1 MTQPGQPDFDPGR
14 FLGEIGVGYW
24 EYDIASDRLRYSE
37 LLRDWVGGD
46 FPAPEGSRLAD
57 WFARIHPED
66 RARAEAAARLTFAE
80 GAPFS
85 LDHRFARADGSW
97 VWLAARGYI
106 ADRDA
111 SGQPLRLLGSKT
123 DISELKTAQEAVLR
137 RDRYQRAVLD
147 NFPFL
152 VWLKDKES
160 RYLAVNQPYVDACG
174 LASPE
179 QMVGKSDLDIWPRD
193 LAEAYRADDREV
205 LTSGRGKMVVEPLSA
220 TTGKSWI
227 ETYKSPVMLDGEV
240 IGTVGYAHD
249 ISERMRVEALLEE
262 SEERY
267 RILADNSP
275 EWQYWVGPS
284 ATYLYVSPGCEAISG
299 YPPQAFLAD
308 AGLMLALVHPQDR
321 GVWQAHWREISAG
334 LHSQSH
340 AHVELRIVSR
350 SGEVRWIEHQCQ
362 AVTGHKENDGGW
374 RGVNRDITER
384 KQAEEAVR
392 ESRELL
398 RTVIDESPN
407 IILMKDWDGR
417 FLMANLALAK
427 LYGTRPDAL
436 VGKSDADFNPN
447 REQVEFFQENIRN
460 ILREGETRIVLE
472 ASTDATT
479 GETHYF
485 QSIKKPLRGPD
496 GEPRILVIAHDI
508 TETHQAKARAE
519 ASEQRLNYALDATGE
534 GIWDWNVSSGQV
546 RHNAQ
551 WLRGMGLPVTCLE
564 HPLELF
570 TDHVH
575 PDDRDAVWARIRA
588 CMEGEGDYVSEH
600 RMCHVDGSVFWVLDR
615 GRVVERDAEGG
626 ALRMVGSYSDITER
640 KAAQRELEQHR
651 AHLEALVAHRTSEL
665 VAARERAESASRAKS
680 TFLTNMSHE
689 IRTPMNAIIGLTH
702 LLRGSATLPK
712 QVEQLDKVAE
722 AARHLLGIIN
732 DILDISKIEAGK
744 LEIEVADFQLD
755 QVIAHTFDL
764 IQGKAMA
771 KGLTLRREID
781 PALPRVLRGDAL
793 RLGQILLNFSGNAIK
808 FTERGGV
815 RIAATLV
822 GRDGDRLRVRF
833 EVGDSGIGMR
843 ADQVERLFQ
852 AFEQADSSTTRKYGG
867 TGLGL
872 AISKRLI
879 LLMGGDR
886 EGDIG
891 VESRP
896 GEGSR
901 FWFEIPLLSSKA
913 RAETAPPQ
921 AIDPRDAL
929 ARRRGARILLAED
942 NLVNQE
948 VARELLAE
956 VGMRVDVV
964 ANGAEALR
972 LLEQTAYDL
981 VLMDVQ
987 MPVMDGCAATRAI
1000 RALPGRE
1007 RLPILALTANAFS
1020 DDRARCLAAGM
1031 NAHIAKPVDPEAL
1044 HAALVTWLP
1053 ETCDSGV
1060 GAPAADPR
1068 AAILA
1073 ILGLDSEAG
1082 LRSVRGKWASYER
1095 LLRLY
1100 VENHRQDLA
1109 KLRLH
1114 LAAGEVEAA
1123 RLIAHSLKGVAGSLG
1138 ALSVQAQAAELEAL
1152 LRGDGDQD
1160 QIEHLSARLES
1171 EMAKLV
1177 GALDAALNLARPDDA
1192 RPGAASVA
1200 ISDEAIAHLERLL
1213 SEDDLGAGDALRVAL
1228 PTLAVRLPAPTLA
1241 RLSRQIDA
1249 YDFQAALQTLR
1260 MVASAR
1266 EAAE

>member
-37 LLRDWVGGD
+37 LLRGWVGGN
-46 FPAPEGSRLAD
+46 FPAPEGSPLAE
-57 WFARIHPED
+57 WFARVHPED
-66 RARAEAAARLTFAE
+66 QVRAEAAARRTFAE

-97 VWLAARGYI
+97 IWLAARGYV
-106 ADRDA
+106 AERDA
-111 SGQPLRLLGSKT
+111 SGRPLRLLGSKT
-123 DISELKTAQEAVLR
+123 DISELKTAQEALLR

-160 RYLAVNQPYVDACG
+160 RYLAVNQPFAKACG

-179 QMVGKSDLDIWPRD
+179 EVVGKTDLDVWPRD
-193 LAEAYRADDREV
+193 LAEGYRADDLEV
-205 LTSGRGKMVVEPLSA
+205 LTSGSGKMVVEPLSA
-220 TTGKSWI
+220 TTGKTWI

-240 IGTVGYAHD
+240 IGTVGYAQD
-249 ISERMRVEALLEE
+249 VSERKKVETLLAE

-267 RILADNSP
+267 RILADYSP
-275 EWQYWVGPS
+275 EWQYWIGTN

-308 AGLMLALVHPQDR
+308 AELMRSIVHPEDR
-321 GVWQAHWREISAG
+321 DSWRTHWREITDG
-334 LHSQSH
+334 LHCQTQ
-340 AHVELRIVSR
+340 ARLEFRIVTR
-350 SGEVRWIEHQCQ
+350 AGEVRWIEQQCQ
-362 AVTGHKENDGGW
+362 AVAGHREVEGGW

-398 RTVIDESPN
+398 RTVIDENPN

-417 FLMANLALAK
+417 YLMANRALAK
-427 LYGTRPDAL
+427 LYGTRPETL
-436 VGKSDADFNPN
+436 VGKRDADFNPN
-447 REQVEFFQENIRN
+447 REQVEFFQENIRS
-460 ILREGETRIVLE
+460 IMREGETRIVLE

-479 GETHYF
+479 GDTHYF
-485 QSIKKPLRGPD
+485 QSIKKPLLGPD

-519 ASEQRLNYALDATGE
+519 ASEQRLTYALDATGE
-534 GIWDWNVSSGQV
+534 SIWDWNVRSGQV

-551 WLRGMGLPVTCLE
+551 WLRGLGLPVTCLE

-570 TDHVH
+570 TEHVH

-665 VAARERAESASRAKS
+665 VAARERAEAASRAKS

-744 LEIEVADFQLD
+744 LEIEVADFQLER
-755 QVIAHTFDL
+755 VIAHTFDL

-808 FTERGGV
+808 FTEQGGV
-815 RIAATLV
+815 YIAATLARRE
-822 GRDGDRLRVRF
+822 GEHLRVRF

-901 FWFEIPLLSSKA
+901 FWFEIPLLSGEA
-913 RAETAPPQ
+913 PAEMAQEQ
-921 AIDPRDAL
+921 AIDLRGAL
-929 ARRRGARILLAED
+929 ARRRGARVLLVED

-948 VARELLAE
+948 VARELLDEA
-956 VGMRVDVV
+956 GMRVEVA

-972 LLEQTAYDL
+972 LLEHSAYDL

-1020 DDRARCLAAGM
+1020 DDRAHCLAAGM
-1031 NAHIAKPVDPEAL
+1031 NAHIAKPVDPDAL
-1044 HAALVTWLP
+1044 HAALVAWLP
-1053 ETCDSGV
+1053 ETVDGADA
-1060 GAPAADPR
+1060 APATRVADAQ

-1073 ILGLDSEAG
+1073 IPGLDCGAG

-1100 VENHRQDLA
+1100 VEKHRQDMA
-1109 KLRLH
+1109 TLRLH

-1152 LRGDGDQD
+1152 LRGEGGQTE
-1160 QIEHLSARLES
+1160 IERLSTRLET
-1171 EMAKLV
+1171 EMAELI
-1177 GALDAALNLARPDDA
+1177 GALDAALNLAQSENA
-1192 RPGAASVA
+1192 RPGAASGDL
-1200 ISDEAIAHLERLL
+1200 SDETIAHLERLL
-1213 SEDDLGAGDALRVAL
+1213 REDDLGAGDALRAAL
-1228 PTLAVRLPAPTLA
+1228 PALAARLPAPTLA
-1241 RLSRQIDA
+1241 RLSRQVDA
-1249 YDFQAALQTLR
+1249 YDFQAALQTLHG
-1260 MVASAR
+1260 VATA
-1266 EAAE
+1266 